1 MSEINEKSSSGKG
14 GYLAAII
21 VLLLGL
27 AFMAYLWSSK
37 NGQLNECMNENKT
50 LNSDME
56 GMNEMLSGYLG
67 NMSNDL
73 KKDFKNMLE
82 TYDALLEKDKTQ
94 SDSINAQKQR
104 IQELIDQVDR
114 GKMSA
119 HQLFLAKKEIETLR
133 KIMRGYIYQ
142 IDSLNTLNL
151 QLTNNLDSTSR
162 VLTSTKTE
170 RDQYQKDSEEK
181 GEQLKKGAKLNAYGF
196 TSKGLKEKL
205 NSSMTETDRAKSTV
219 QIMSSF
225 SLSKNPI
232 TTAGKKT
239 VYMQIVDPS
248 GNTMQQSSGNVIST
262 DKGQVGYSDKKV
274 IDYQNESLDMSIYY
288 SLRGQEAQ
296 KGNYKVNIYCE
307 GHLIGS
313 DSFTLK

>member
-73 KKDFKNMLE
+73 KKDFKNMLD

-151 QLTNNLDSTSR
+151 KLTNNLDSTSR

-205 NSSMTETDRAKSTV
+205 NSTMTETDRAKSTV

-232 TTAGKKT
+232 TSAGKKT

>member
-1 MSEINEKSSSGKG
+1 MSDIQEKTSSGKG

-27 AFMAYLWSSK
+27 AFMAYLWSAK
-37 NGQLNECMNENKT
+37 NSALDECMNDNKQ
-50 LNSDME
+50 LNADMN
-56 GMNEMLSGYLG
+56 GMNEMLSGYVG

-82 TYDALLEKDKTQ
+82 TYDALLEKDASQ
-94 SDSINAQKQR
+94 ADSINAQKER
-104 IQELIDQVDR
+104 IQELMDQVDR
-114 GKMSA
+114 GKMTA

-133 KIMRGYIYQ
+133 NIMRGYVYQ

-151 QLTNNLDSTSR
+151 KLTNNLDSTSR
-162 VLTSTKTE
+162 VLSSTKDE
-170 RDQYQKDSEEK
+170 RDQYKNKSEEQS
-181 GEQLKKGAKLNAYGF
+181 EQLAKGAKLNAYGF
-196 TSKGLKEKL
+196 NSVGLKEKM
-205 NSSMTETDRAKSTV
+205 NSSMTETDRARNTV
-219 QIMSSF
+219 QISSTF
-225 SLSKNPI
+225 TIGRNAISK
-232 TTAGKKT
+232 AGRKT
-239 VYMQIVDPS
+239 VYMQVIDPS
-248 GNTMQQSSGNVIST
+248 GKTMQQSSGNVIST
-262 DKGQVGYSDKKV
+262 DKGQVAYSDKKD
-274 IDYQNESLDMSIYY
+274 IDYQNEAVDMSIYY

>member
-1 MSEINEKSSSGKG
+1 MSEIQEKSSSGKG

-37 NGQLNECMNENKT
+37 NSALDECMNENKQ
-50 LNSDME
+50 LNADMN
-56 GMNEMLSGYLG
+56 GMNEMLSGYVG

-82 TYDALLEKDKTQ
+82 TYDALLEKDASQ
-94 SDSINAQKQR
+94 ADSINAQKER

-114 GKMSA
+114 GKMTA

-133 KIMRGYIYQ
+133 NIMRGYVYQ

-151 QLTNNLDSTSR
+151 KLTNNLDSTSR
-162 VLTSTKTE
+162 VLTSTKDE
-170 RDQYQKDSEEK
+170 RDQYKTKSEEQSQ
-181 GEQLKKGAKLNAYGF
+181 QLAKGAKLSAYGF
-196 TSKGLKEKL
+196 NSVGLKEKM
-205 NSSMTETDRAKSTV
+205 NSSMTETDRARNTV
-219 QIMSSF
+219 QISSTF
-225 SLSKNPI
+225 TIGKNAISK
-232 TTAGKKT
+232 AGRKT
-239 VYMQIVDPS
+239 VYMQVVDPS
-248 GNTMQQSSGNVIST
+248 GKTMQQSSGNVIST
-262 DKGQVGYSDKKV
+262 DKGQVAYSDKKD
-274 IDYQNESLDMSIYY
+274 IDYSNEAIDMSIYY

>member
-73 KKDFKNMLE
+73 KKDCKNMLD

-151 QLTNNLDSTSR
+151 KLTNNLDSTSR

-181 GEQLKKGAKLNAYGF
+181 GEQLKKGAKLNAYVF

-205 NSSMTETDRAKSTV
+205 NSTMTETDRAKSTV

-232 TTAGKKT
+232 TSAGKKT